1 MPPTRARHQPR
12 HAAAARSQHRRLRRP
27 ASRRAPAR
35 LTLGVAAAT
44 VAGVAAVAGISV
56 GDSQAAAPAGSRTA
70 APMAV
75 ASGAARPAMSAAP
88 AVVSGQ
94 GTRQQ
99 TQAALAA
106 RAARARPAGRPAVR
120 ASPSARPSG
129 QASRA
134 SSPAPYLIYDSILP
148 QDIPAGQE
156 VATYADGPPAVAA
169 AAVAGRTRVLWIDTV
184 GTDTAAQVIDVE
196 PGDATPSAAASW
208 TYRKLSSQPQA
219 DAIIYT
225 SIAEWALVRA
235 DISVLPAAMQARIRW
250 WIADPTGVPHVVP
263 GSQATQWYWGPQ
275 YDISTATPQ
284 F

>member
-1 MPPTRARHQPR
+1 M
-12 HAAAARSQHRRLRRP
+12 
-27 ASRRAPAR
+27 
-35 LTLGVAAAT
+35 
-44 VAGVAAVAGISV
+44 
-56 GDSQAAAPAGSRTA
+56 
-70 APMAV
+70 
-75 ASGAARPAMSAAP
+75 
-88 AVVSGQ
+88 
-94 GTRQQ
+94 
-99 TQAALAA
+99 
-106 RAARARPAGRPAVR
+106 R
-120 ASPSARPSG
+120 ASPSARPSR

-134 SSPAPYLIYDSILP
+134 SSSAPYLIYDSILP

-196 PGDATPSAAASW
+196 PGDATPPVAASW

-235 DISVLPAAMQARIRW
+235 DISVLPASMQTRIRW